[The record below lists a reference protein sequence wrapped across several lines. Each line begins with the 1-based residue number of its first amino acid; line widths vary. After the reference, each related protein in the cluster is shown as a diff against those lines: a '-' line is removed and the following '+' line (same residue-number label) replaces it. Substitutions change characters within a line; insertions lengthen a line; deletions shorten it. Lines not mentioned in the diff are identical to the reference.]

1 MFLEWFRHS
10 SEVFSKH
17 PGFISRTI
25 LAPIKGGNRYAVIV
39 EHESKGTFMDMHLS
53 DDREALFQLA
63 GACRTA
69 SHGCGN
75 SKTASVVPEWL
86 KSMGVGLLED
96 LDGHAGITS
105 WVQDG
110 YEIITF

>member
-1 MFLEWFRHS
+1 MVHAFLYALDLQQHGHTVRMIFEGAATQKVRDLYLEEGMFQKLFDQVKS
-10 SEVFSKH
+10 SS
-17 PGFISRTI
+17 
-25 LAPIKGGNRYAVIV
+25 L
-39 EHESKGTFMDMHLS
+39 
-53 DDREALFQLA
+53 LA

-75 SKTASVVPEWL
+75 SKTASVAPEWL

-96 LDGHAGITS
+96 LDMRAGITS